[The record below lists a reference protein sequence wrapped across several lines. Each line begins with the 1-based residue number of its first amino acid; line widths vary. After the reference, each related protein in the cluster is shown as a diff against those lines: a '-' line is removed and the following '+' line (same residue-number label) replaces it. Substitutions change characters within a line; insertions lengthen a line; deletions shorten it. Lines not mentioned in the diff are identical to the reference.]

1 MTTDNKRRSFLQK
14 SLMAGFASS
23 MAIPSFG
30 SGLISAVENGPKY
43 SNPSDLK
50 ITSVKTAYMSGHGTH
65 MFVKLTTNQGIT
77 GYGEAMDAV
86 RGTYGVATGQWD
98 GII

>member
-1 MTTDNKRRSFLQK
+1 MVAGIASTGLVAGFGSE
-14 SLMAGFASS
+14 LMA
-23 MAIPSFG
+23 
-30 SGLISAVENGPKY
+30 AVGRGPQY

-50 ITSVKTAYMSGHGTH
+50 ITGVKTAFMKGHGTH

-86 RGTYGVATGQWD
+86 RGTYGVATGTEGWD
-98 GII
+98 NMTQFLIGQKPIGNQ